1 MPFGGSGSRR
11 YDIPI
16 DRNFTARELGFD
28 KPTENSIDSVSD
40 RDHMVEFTA
49 AAAMCF
55 MHLTRLSEELILFS
69 AKTLNLLNFLMTSVQ
84 DPASCRRKR
93 TLMWRKKCVV
103 KVGECMEI

>member
-1 MPFGGSGSRR
+1 MTGIGLKICINGWENALWGQRLAGTTF
-11 YDIPI
+11 PI

-55 MHLTRLSEELILFS
+55 MHLTRLQRKLILFS
-69 AKTLNLLNFLMTSVQ
+69 SQDFKFIELSVMT
-84 DPASCRRKR
+84 P
-93 TLMWRKKCVV
+93 TY
-103 KVGECMEI
+103 